1 MGELRWGLCLGDG
14 NVFYSPKLV
23 FIALRGLGDEVGLDL
38 FSERFHSM
46 VAFPFSMNE
55 FAFNKKPDSAVG
67 PLVCTPSLGGAVE
80 DEGRGEGP
88 PISPSFKP
96 WPYWELQFLDS
107 PIFPVSPATAL
118 IQ

>member
-55 FAFNKKPDSAVG
+55 FAFNKQPDSAVG

-88 PISPSFKP
+88 PSPLPSSHGPTGNCSSLILPFFLS
-96 WPYWELQFLDS
+96 LQ
-107 PIFPVSPATAL
+107 
-118 IQ
+118 QQH